1 MKLIKPSYEILPQ
14 PSGLDGVYKQIEIAG
29 RTCYK
34 SESKG
39 DDPKKFVDRMAKSY
53 HGSMLEHGTVY
64 LKAFLNDLNRANFM
78 MLHNRYFNDKHSK
91 ACKFVVNQD
100 GSEMLIVTTNLRVIH
115 ENNWFSD
122 LKYLC
127 EPTKKHMKRYTV
139 RFVTDRATANQFV
152 RHRAFSFAQES
163 QRYVNYSKG
172 KFGEEVK
179 FILPCWMDERLL
191 IWDNDF
197 DDLNA
202 FELQFISSMIKSEE
216 SYFILLDKGWKPE
229 QARVVLPNATAT
241 ELVMTGFESDWE
253 HFFNLRAKGTT
264 GRPHPQAME
273 LAVPLMEEMIKK

>member
-1 MKLIKPSYEILPQ
+1 MKLIKPGYEILPQ
-14 PSGLDGVYKQIEIAG
+14 PSGLDGIYRQIEIAG

-64 LKAFLNDLNRANFM
+64 LKASSRTEAGNKYAKLRG
-78 MLHNRYFNDKHSK
+78 RYVGNKFSK
-91 ACKFVVNQD
+91 VITSYDPKTNCGRVFVT
-100 GSEMLIVTTNLRVIH
+100 SNLRVLH
-115 ENNWFSD
+115 ENNWLSD

-127 EPTKKHMKRYTV
+127 EPTQYHEKRHTV

-202 FELQFISSMIKSEE
+202 FELQFISSMINSEE

-229 QARVVLPNATAT
+229 QARSVLPNATAT
-241 ELVMTGFESDWE
+241 ELVMTGFESDWN

-273 LAVPLMEEMIKK
+273 LAVPLMEELCTD

>member
-14 PSGLDGVYKQIEIAG
+14 PSGLDGVYRQIEIAG

-39 DDPKKFVDRMAKSY
+39 DDPKKFADRMAKSY
-53 HGSMLEHGTVY
+53 HGAMLEHGTVY
-64 LKAFLNDLNRANFM
+64 LKASSRTEAGNKYAKLRG
-78 MLHNRYFNDKHSK
+78 RYVGNKFSK
-91 ACKFVVNQD
+91 VITSYDPRTNCGRVF
-100 GSEMLIVTTNLRVIH
+100 ITTNLRVIH

-202 FELQFISSMIKSEE
+202 FELQFISSMINSEE

-241 ELVMTGFESDWE
+241 ELVMTGFESDWK

-273 LAVPLMEEMIKK
+273 LAVPLMEEMGI